1 MTTTTQTPVSSPAM
15 QSLDPDAVKAITAIK
30 AACKA
35 CEDAD
40 NEQGKKGAQ
49 KADDT
54 YDGACQDDAK
64 KKFLAQGQAI
74 IDDMW
79 AKFNSLQDGYQTSL
93 RPHENVGPRLH
104 QTYTDIWVVV
114 GQKITPITTDIQ
126 TRARQDHWTGA
137 GADDYMKQLPVQL
150 SALSEFSQYVS
161 VAGAGVETPAQ
172 LQQGVFLS
180 FVTMASGAA
189 QQIQGYAGTETG
201 DHYFQRC
208 AWAASTLGQCVDWF
222 TNSLMTGSGTWRP
235 VLDAHIQQM
244 TSSAVKNATVLT
256 GGPEVHHAVRR
267 GDRRERRSDHGP
279 GDLRGCERRRCGA
292 TDHPRAWADHGLW
305 HDVHGADLPVAIDG
319 QRLIR
324 RDPPSTGP
332 DAEWTDQA
340 TIGPGGE
347 S

>member
-114 GQKITPITTDIQ
+114 GHDEK
-126 TRARQDHWTGA
+126 
-137 GADDYMKQLPVQL
+137 LP
-150 SALSEFSQYVS
+150 E
-161 VAGAGVETPAQ
+161 
-172 LQQGVFLS
+172 
-180 FVTMASGAA
+180 
-189 QQIQGYAGTETG
+189 
-201 DHYFQRC
+201 
-208 AWAASTLGQCVDWF
+208 
-222 TNSLMTGSGTWRP
+222 
-235 VLDAHIQQM
+235 
-244 TSSAVKNATVLT
+244 
-256 GGPEVHHAVRR
+256 PEVK
-267 GDRRERRSDHGP
+267 
-279 GDLRGCERRRCGA
+279 RRRRHRNRR
-292 TDHPRAWADHGLW
+292 HPRHG
-305 HDVHGADLPVAIDG
+305 
-319 QRLIR
+319 R
-324 RDPPSTGP
+324 
-332 DAEWTDQA
+332 EF
-340 TIGPGGE
+340 
-347 S
+347 

>member
-1 MTTTTQTPVSSPAM
+1 MTTTTQTPVVSPAM

-40 NEQGKKGAQ
+40 KEQGKKGAE
-49 KADDT
+49 KADDK
-54 YDGACQDDAK
+54 YDGTCQDDAK

-104 QTYTDIWVVV
+104 QTYTDNWVVV
-114 GQKITPITTDIQ
+114 GQKVTPITTDIQ
-126 TRARQDHWTGA
+126 TRAKQDHWTGA

-150 SALSEFSQYVS
+150 GALNEFSQYVA
-161 VAGAGVETPAQ
+161 VAGAGVEVPGQ

-222 TNSLMTGSGTWRP
+222 TNSLMTGNGTWRP

-256 GGPEVHHAVRR
+256 GDTWPKATK
-267 GDRRERRSDHGP
+267 
-279 GDLRGCERRRCGA
+279 A
-292 TDHPRAWADHGLW
+292 TDTSKL
-305 HDVHGADLPVAIDG
+305 
-319 QRLIR
+319 
-324 RDPPSTGP
+324 STGTDP
-332 DAEWTDQA
+332 KYTTPSGVGTVGGTAPITDRGSSSGVSVDDAAPQTTLAPGPTTDYGTTSTLPTYQSPS
-340 TIGPGGE
+340 IGNA
-347 S
+347 